1 MDEKKERSGRKKKK
15 EGRKRCRSTAM
26 QEAIRLLS
34 DGGIGV
40 IPDRTQEKENE
51 KKIYIN
57 RKKKSRTG
65 EWTHYS

>member
-1 MDEKKERSGRKKKK
+1 
-15 EGRKRCRSTAM
+15 M

-34 DGGIGV
+34 DGEIGV

-51 KKIYIN
+51 KKIYIY

-65 EWTHYS
+65 RVAALFLI